1 MPHNLKWVFKKKVPK
16 IIAYRSYKKIDNA
29 EFCDDINNFAFDQS
43 DVSNFKETMFNI
55 FDKHAPIKQKYLRAN
70 EAPFMTKELHR
81 EIMKRSR
88 LLNNFL
94 RTKSQESRLKYY
106 KNRNFVKIY

>member
-1 MPHNLKWVFKKKVPK
+1 MGFQKKVPK

-29 EFCDDINNFAFDQS
+29 EFCDDINNFVFDQS

-81 EIMKRSR
+81 GIMKRSR

>member
-1 MPHNLKWVFKKKVPK
+1 MGFQKKVPK

-29 EFCDDINNFAFDQS
+29 EFCDDINNFVFDQS